1 MNFFVRLSVASW
13 FLKFVSTLTFMLQL
27 RDFYLVFTS
36 YPMYN
41 NFIILVSQ
49 AEHSVEDPS
58 HEHTTCSTNDNGD
71 VPYVES
77 VVEEDGAEITEKSD
91 QAESLTGM

>member
-13 FLKFVSTLTFMLQL
+13 FLKVLSTLTFMLQL

-36 YPMYN
+36 YPMYYN
-41 NFIILVSQ
+41 LIILVSQ

-58 HEHTTCSTNDNGD
+58 QEHTSTNDKGD

-77 VVEEDGAEITEKSD
+77 VVENDGAEITEKSD

>member
-1 MNFFVRLSVASW
+1 M
-13 FLKFVSTLTFMLQL
+13 
-27 RDFYLVFTS
+27 
-36 YPMYN
+36 
-41 NFIILVSQ
+41 ILVSQ

-77 VVEEDGAEITEKSD
+77 VVEDGGAEITKKSD